1 MLRPLAEAV
10 EKLPENRLRLRQ
22 GMVEKKILFSD
33 GASRWEPRLAVLTE
47 DAFLLSR
54 EGQNHVLDYVPLT
67 QIDKVVVVTEMERL
81 GCHALGARGE
91 RESGLFIGTPSVTL
105 APSAFTELFS
115 RKESGQDS
123 SASIDVTRIAS
134 ADSANSSG
142 PASGR
147 KSIGG
152 GRSFLPTIGS
162 PVSVSSS
169 KTSQFDV
176 SEAVFNVVNAPGLE
190 VIVCKCL

>member
-54 EGQNHVLDYVPLT
+54 EGQDHVLDYVPLT
-67 QIDKVVVVTEMERL
+67 QIDRVVVVTEMERF
-81 GCHALGARGE
+81 GCRQVSESLLPRSQSGE
-91 RESGLFIGTPSVTL
+91 EERRPWKSLLPR
-105 APSAFTELFS
+105 SANN
-115 RKESGQDS
+115 
-123 SASIDVTRIAS
+123 DVTRIAS
-134 ADSANSSG
+134 ADSAHSSG

-152 GRSFLPTIGS
+152 VLLTTGS
-162 PVSVSSS
+162 PVRSSSS

>member
-1 MLRPLAEAV
+1 VLRQPAEVV

-105 APSAFTELFS
+105 APSAFTNNC
-115 RKESGQDS
+115 
-123 SASIDVTRIAS
+123 
-134 ADSANSSG
+134 ADICC
-142 PASGR
+142 PACVYGSPALLDR
-147 KSIGG
+147 KSAARPVTTPNSLAPLVTAHTRLIHGEGLYIEGRG
-152 GRSFLPTIGS
+152 GR
-162 PVSVSSS
+162 
-169 KTSQFDV
+169 DA
-176 SEAVFNVVNAPGLE
+176 SER
-190 VIVCKCL
+190 

>member
-152 GRSFLPTIGS
+152 VLLTTGS
-162 PVSVSSS
+162 PVRSSSS